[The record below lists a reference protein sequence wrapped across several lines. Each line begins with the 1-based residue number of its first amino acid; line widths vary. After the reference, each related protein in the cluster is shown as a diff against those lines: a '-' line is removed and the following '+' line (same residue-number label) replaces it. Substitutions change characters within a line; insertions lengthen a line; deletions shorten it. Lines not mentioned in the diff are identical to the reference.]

1 VPPTNVY
8 TDTNAGHLVF
18 NLAIGVSQGFHVLSL
33 PFLLLYTAAALL
45 QVKKQSIMYFFIPS
59 IFYGA
64 ESCPLKIRP
73 VKSGYEVPL
82 KISCPTKIDGLIE
95 K

>member
-33 PFLLLYTAAALL
+33 PFLLLYTVAALL
-45 QVKKQSIMYFFIPS
+45 QVKKQNIKYFFIDS

-73 VKSGYEVPL
+73 VFKSGY
-82 KISCPTKIDGLIE
+82 
-95 K
+95 